1 LVFSVLG
8 ETVAFD
14 CTDAALAAIL
24 RANCAAH
31 PTRDASATLRYTVTP
46 GPSPLS
52 FMLSRDGREPIV
64 GRGGHDLLFAVE
76 QDLTVELQR
85 RRPQLLFLHAAAL
98 EWRGGVHLLVGASG
112 SGKSTTAWGLVHD
125 DFAYLSDELAPIDL
139 ATMRVLPY
147 PRALCLKRDPGE
159 YPLPPDA
166 LDFGTAIYV
175 APCSFPRRPI
185 HEPPPLAGIFV
196 LEPVHA
202 GEEAR
207 MRPLGRAEASA
218 RVYPHALNALAH
230 PNLGLDAIAQ
240 VVDEVPCAALAV
252 GSLRTACA
260 AIGAIVKRTR
270 RRPSE
275 APRLSSEWGIDREDA

>member
-1 LVFSVLG
+1 MAFSVLG

-14 CTDAALAAIL
+14 CDDATLAAIL

-31 PTRDASATLRYTVTP
+31 PASNAAATLRYTITP
-46 GPSPLS
+46 GRGPLS
-52 FMLSRDGREPIV
+52 FTLCRDGREPV
-64 GRGGHDLLFAVE
+64 LGRGGHDLLFAVE

-98 EWRGGVHLLVGASG
+98 EWRGDVHLLVGASG
-112 SGKSTTAWGLVHD
+112 SGKSTTAWGLVHAD
-125 DFAYLSDELAPIDL
+125 LAYLSDELAPIDL

-166 LDFGTAIYV
+166 LDFGTAIYL
-175 APCSFPRRPI
+175 APCSFPKPPI
-185 HEPPPLAGIFV
+185 HEPQPLAGIFV
-196 LEPVHA
+196 LEPRHDT
-202 GEEAR
+202 GEPR
-207 MRPLGRAEASA
+207 VRPLARAEASA

-230 PNLGLDAIAQ
+230 PSLGLDAIAR
-240 VVDEVPCAALAV
+240 VVEEVPFTALAA
-252 GSLRTACA
+252 GALRPTCA
-260 AIGAIVKRTR
+260 AIGAIIERTS

-275 APRLSSEWGIDREDA
+275 ARRLSYEWGIDQKDA